1 MRLPPAAGN
10 EVGDGAPRSA
20 RTLAATPLFEWRG
33 MEEMAGLGGD
43 GCIYKEWQFS
53 RNFV

>member
-43 GCIYKEWQFS
+43 GC
-53 RNFV
+53 V